1 MVETCGLK
9 MCALKVLQKRPEW
22 GAEPGPM
29 CYLQSLCVETQ
40 RENRRCGREEACAVA
55 PYVGG
60 GGGGKRLWAT
70 HQGHTTSP
78 PGTCNL
84 GGTIINPKVTAVQAL
99 GRVG

>member
-22 GAEPGPM
+22 GAEPGLM

-60 GGGGKRLWAT
+60 GGDSGLHTKDVQRV
-70 HQGHTTSP
+70 HQG
-78 PGTCNL
+78 L
-84 GGTIINPKVTAVQAL
+84 AI
-99 GRVG
+99 